1 MVSVSK
7 RTQIFPKSIMVKLI
21 SKYALSFLALAL
33 LIGCGAG
40 NAPEDISA
48 VTANAN
54 KTEVAQL
61 QTAANDNRNSGSL
74 PIKERVVGAYILGEM
89 HKGGVITMVPPE
101 LKTILALS
109 KDGSYTRIATKEGTM
124 YRRDTGVYSVEE
136 PDRLVLSI
144 QNSTEKGI
152 HNPPTKK
159 PLSFTLSEDGN
170 ELRLKNED
178 GSIGVFRRTQTIQA
192 GKR

>member
-1 MVSVSK
+1 
-7 RTQIFPKSIMVKLI
+7 MVKLI
-21 SKYALSFLALAL
+21 SKWALSFATMAL
-33 LIGCGAG
+33 LVGCDGG
-40 NAPEDISA
+40 TTPENVPA

-54 KTEVAQL
+54 RTEVAQL
-61 QTAANDNRNSGSL
+61 QNTANENRNAETL
-74 PIKERVVGAYILGEM
+74 PIKDRIAGAYVLGEI
-89 HKGGVITMVPPE
+89 HNGGVITMVSPE
-101 LKTILALS
+101 LRTILALS

-136 PDRLVLSI
+136 PDRLVLMI

-159 PLSFTLSEDGN
+159 PLSFTLSQDGN

-178 GSIGVFRRTQTIQA
+178 GSIGVFRRSQTIPG
-192 GKR
+192 GKK

>member
-1 MVSVSK
+1 
-7 RTQIFPKSIMVKLI
+7 MVKTI
-21 SKYALSFLALAL
+21 SIYALSFLATVL
-33 LIGCGAG
+33 LTGCDGR
-40 NAPEDISA
+40 NATENASA

-54 KTEVAQL
+54 KPEAAQV
-61 QTAANDNRNSGSL
+61 QNPANDNRNAETL
-74 PIKERVVGAYILGEM
+74 PLKDRIAGAYVLGEM
-89 HKGGVITMVPPE
+89 HNSGVITMVPPE
-101 LKTILALS
+101 LRTILALS

-136 PDRLVLSI
+136 PDRLVLTI

-159 PLSFTLSEDGN
+159 PLSFTLSQDGN

-178 GSIGVFRRTQTIQA
+178 GSIGVFRRSQTIQA
-192 GKR
+192 GKK